1 MHQRTSQV
9 MHAFD
14 GTGWREFCLPAAQA
28 EVLPGV
34 SWGAFDEIL
43 TPAFWAGQ
51 AWLHADSGRF
61 APYKLGRSLREE
73 VAACI
78 LGGYGIPAEV
88 GLAAFERLRE
98 QGLLEGSPS
107 DVCLEDALAQPLLV
121 NGRKLRYRFRRQ
133 KARHLSGA
141 LRHLREVA
149 AGREGRALR
158 NALMTLSG
166 IGPKTASWITRNW
179 CDADDVAILDVHVC
193 RACERAGVFPAGSKP
208 SRHYLALEE
217 RYLRFSRAI
226 GVRASTLDNLI
237 WQTMRRLPHWVTT
250 GAR

>member
-1 MHQRTSQV
+1 MHT
-9 MHAFD
+9 FD
-14 GTGWREFCLPAAQA
+14 GSGWREFCLPSAQE

-34 SWGAFDEIL
+34 CWGAFDEIL

-61 APYKLGRSLREE
+61 ARYKLGRSLREE

-78 LGGYGIPAEV
+78 LGGYGIPAEM

-98 QGLLEGSPS
+98 QGLLESSPS
-107 DVCLEDALAQPLLV
+107 DVSLEDALAQPLLV
-121 NGRKLRYRFRRQ
+121 NGRMLRYRFPRQ

-141 LRHLREVA
+141 LGRLNEV

-158 NALMTLSG
+158 DALMTLSG

-193 RACERAGVFPAGSKP
+193 RACERAGVFPVGSDP
-208 SRHYLALEE
+208 SRHYLPLEE
-217 RYLRFSRAI
+217 LYLRFSRAI
-226 GVRASTLDNLI
+226 GVRASMLDNLI
-237 WQTMRRLPHWVTT
+237 WQTMRRLPHSVTV